1 MSLYSPAVG
10 PRPKARWIWALI
22 VGSLVACG
30 SPPIEQPR
38 QAQGIDAG
46 QTGPSWLREKSQ
58 WQAARWSE
66 LPGWGQDALHE
77 AWGAWLRSC
86 EKPAPI
92 IGALCGDVR
101 QLSIASDDDKVRW
114 LEQRFVPYRIT
125 ERDGRLPEGLMTGYY
140 EPMMQASRMPTD
152 THRTALY
159 QTPIGWRSGEIGPTR
174 AQFDTDETAQRS
186 LQGRALVWLKDPI
199 DALIV
204 QIQGSGRFVVTEPDG
219 SQRSVRLAFAGH
231 NGQTYQSLGRWLL
244 DQRLASDVSWDG
256 IKAWVAT
263 NPHRLNELLNV
274 NPRVVFFQEEPLS
287 AVDAMF
293 GPRGAQGVP
302 LTPWRSIAVDRGS
315 IPYGTPVWLS
325 TQGPVLRVNKLVM
338 AQDTGGAILGAV
350 RVDYFTGWGGWSD
363 PAYTVA
369 AQLKQP
375 VRVWAL
381 WPR

>member
-1 MSLYSPAVG
+1 MSLNSPAVG
-10 PRPKARWIWALI
+10 PRLTARWIWALI

-30 SPPIEQPR
+30 SPPIEQP
-38 QAQGIDAG
+38 QPAQGIDGSQA
-46 QTGPSWLREKSQ
+46 GPSWLREKSQ
-58 WQAARWSE
+58 WQAVRWSE

-77 AWGAWLRSC
+77 AWVAWLRSC
-86 EKPAPI
+86 EKPAPV
-92 IGALCGDVR
+92 IGAVCGDVR
-101 QLSIASDDDKVRW
+101 QLSIASDDDKARW

-140 EPMMQASRMPTD
+140 EPMMQASRVPTD
-152 THRTALY
+152 THRTALH
-159 QTPIGWRSGEIGPTR
+159 QTPIGWRSGEAGPTR
-174 AQFDTDETAQRS
+174 AQFDTDASAQRS

-231 NGQTYQSLGRWLL
+231 NGQTYQSIGRWLL
-244 DQRLASDVSWDG
+244 DQRLTSDVSWDG
-256 IKAWVAT
+256 IKAWVAA
-263 NPHRLNELLNV
+263 NPQRVTELLHV
-274 NPRVVFFQEEPLS
+274 NPRVVFFQEEPLP

-325 TQGPVLRVNKLVM
+325 TQGPRLQANKLVM
-338 AQDTGGAILGAV
+338 AQDTGGAIVGAV
-350 RVDYFTGWGGWSD
+350 RVDYFTGWGGWND

>member
-1 MSLYSPAVG
+1 MSLKTQAVG
-10 PRPKARWIWALI
+10 PRRWSWWMVVGI

-30 SPPIEQPR
+30 SPPPDTTRAAGGLEGAQPV
-38 QAQGIDAG
+38 G
-46 QTGPSWLREKSQ
+46 SWMREKSQ
-58 WQAARWSE
+58 WQAAPWAE

-86 EKPAPI
+86 EKPAPV
-92 IGALCGDVR
+92 IGALCAEVR
-101 QLSIASDDDKVRW
+101 QLSIASDDDKVQW
-114 LEQRFVPYRIT
+114 LEQRFVPYRIS
-125 ERDGRLPEGLMTGYY
+125 ERDGRLPQGLMTGYY
-140 EPMMQASRMPTD
+140 EPMMQASRVPTE
-152 THRTALY
+152 THRTPLY
-159 QTPIGWRSGEIGPTR
+159 RTPLGWRAGEVGPTR
-174 AQFDTDETAQRS
+174 AQLDNDPQAQRS
-186 LQGRALVWLKDPI
+186 LQGRALVWLQDPI

-219 SQRSVRLAFAGH
+219 SLRSVRLAFAGH
-231 NGQTYQSLGRWLL
+231 NGQTYQSIGRWLL
-244 DQRLASDVSWDG
+244 DQRLLRDVSWDG
-256 IKAWVAT
+256 IKAWAGA
-263 NPHRLNELLNV
+263 NPHRLTEMLHV

-287 AVDAMF
+287 AMDAMF

-325 TQGPVLRVNKLVM
+325 TQGPGLKVNKLVM
-338 AQDTGGAILGAV
+338 AQDTGGAIVGAA

-375 VRVWAL
+375 VRLWAL

>member
-1 MSLYSPAVG
+1 MSLNSPAVG
-10 PRPKARWIWALI
+10 PRPWARYICASI
-22 VGSLVACG
+22 VLGLAACTA
-30 SPPIEQPR
+30 PLPEPPR
-38 QAQGIDAG
+38 QV
-46 QTGPSWLREKSQ
+46 QTVDKSQPGPSWLREKSQ
-58 WQAARWSE
+58 WQAVDWSE

-86 EKPAPI
+86 EKPAPV
-92 IGALCGDVR
+92 IGAVCADVR
-101 QLSIASDDDKVRW
+101 QLSIASDDDKARW

-140 EPMMQASRMPTD
+140 EPMMHASRVPTE
-152 THRTALY
+152 THRTALH
-159 QTPIGWRSGEIGPTR
+159 QTPLGWRAGELGPSR
-174 AQFDTDETAQRS
+174 AQFDSDGAAQRS
-186 LQGRALVWLKDPI
+186 LEGRALLWVEDPI

-204 QIQGSGRFVVTEPDG
+204 QIQGSARFVVTEIDG

-231 NGQTYQSLGRWLL
+231 NSHTYQSIGRWLL
-244 DQRLASDVSWDG
+244 NQRLVSDVSWDG
-256 IKAWVAT
+256 IKAWVAA
-263 NPHRLNELLNV
+263 NPHRLKEMLHV
-274 NPRVVFFQEEPLS
+274 NPRVVFFKEEALT
-287 AVDAMF
+287 ATDAMF

-325 TQGPVLRVNKLVM
+325 TQGPGVRANKLVM
-338 AQDTGGAILGAV
+338 AQDTGGAIQGAV
-350 RVDYFTGWGGWSD
+350 RIDYFTGWGSWSD

-369 AQLKQP
+369 SRLKQP

>member
-1 MSLYSPAVG
+1 M
-10 PRPKARWIWALI
+10 WALI

-30 SPPIEQPR
+30 TPPVEQPPPV
-38 QAQGIDAG
+38 QDMDAG
-46 QTGPSWLREKSQ
+46 RTGPAWLREKSQ
-58 WQAARWSE
+58 WQPVRWSE

-77 AWGAWLRSC
+77 AWDAWLRSC
-86 EKPAPI
+86 EKPAPV
-92 IGALCGDVR
+92 IGGLCADVR
-101 QLSIASDDDKVRW
+101 QLSIASDADKARW

-125 ERDGRLPEGLMTGYY
+125 ERDGRLPDGLMTGYY
-140 EPMMQASRMPTD
+140 EPMMQASRLRTE
-152 THRTALY
+152 THRTALH
-159 QTPIGWRSGEIGPTR
+159 QTPLGWRAGEPGPTR
-174 AQFDTDETAQRS
+174 AQLDTDASAQRS
-186 LQGRALVWLKDPI
+186 LEGRALVWLKDPI

-219 SQRSVRLAFAGH
+219 SQRSVRLAFTGH
-231 NGQTYQSLGRWLL
+231 NGQTYQSIGRWLL
-244 DQRLASDVSWDG
+244 DQRLTSDVSWDG
-256 IKAWVAT
+256 IKAWVAA
-263 NPHRLNELLNV
+263 NPHRLTELLHV

-325 TQGPVLRVNKLVM
+325 TQGPGLRTNKLVM

-350 RVDYFTGWGGWSD
+350 RVDYFTGWGSWND

-369 AQLKQP
+369 AHLKQP
-375 VRVWAL
+375 VRLWAL

>member
-1 MSLYSPAVG
+1 M
-10 PRPKARWIWALI
+10 WALI

-30 SPPIEQPR
+30 TPPIEQP
-38 QAQGIDAG
+38 QPAQGIGAG
-46 QTGPSWLREKSQ
+46 QAGPAWLREKSQ
-58 WQAARWSE
+58 WQAVRWSE

-77 AWGAWLRSC
+77 AWAAWLCSC

-92 IGALCGDVR
+92 IGAVCGDVR
-101 QLSIASDDDKVRW
+101 QLSIASDADKARW

-125 ERDGRLPEGLMTGYY
+125 ERDGRLPEGLLTGYY
-140 EPMMQASRMPTD
+140 EPMMQASRVATD

-159 QTPIGWRSGEIGPTR
+159 QTPLGWRPGEAGPTR
-174 AQFDTDETAQRS
+174 AQFDTDAQAQRS

-231 NGQTYQSLGRWLL
+231 NGQTYQSIGRWLL
-244 DQRLASDVSWDG
+244 DQRLTSDVSWDG
-256 IKAWVAT
+256 IKAWVAA
-263 NPHRLNELLNV
+263 NPHRLTELLHV

-287 AVDAMF
+287 AIDAMF

-325 TQGPVLRVNKLVM
+325 TQGPVLRANKLVM

-350 RVDYFTGWGGWSD
+350 RVDYFTGWGSWSD

>member
-1 MSLYSPAVG
+1 MSLHSPADG
-10 PRPKARWIWALI
+10 PRRQARWIWALI
-22 VGSLVACG
+22 VGSLVGCG
-30 SPPIEQPR
+30 TPLIEQPR
-38 QAQGIDAG
+38 SVQGIDSA
-46 QTGPSWLREKSQ
+46 QPGPSWLREKSQ

-77 AWGAWLRSC
+77 AWAAWLRSC

-92 IGALCGDVR
+92 IGAVCGEVR
-101 QLSIASDDDKVRW
+101 QLSIASDDDKARW
-114 LEQRFVPYRIT
+114 LEQRFIPYRIT
-125 ERDGRLPEGLMTGYY
+125 ERDGRLPEGLLTGYY
-140 EPMMQASRMPTD
+140 EPMMQASRLPTE

-174 AQFDTDETAQRS
+174 AQFDTDASAQRS

-231 NGQTYQSLGRWLL
+231 NGHTYQSIGRWLV
-244 DQRLASDVSWDG
+244 DQRLVSDVSWDG
-256 IKAWVAT
+256 IKAWVAA
-263 NPHRLNELLNV
+263 NPQRLTELLHV

-287 AVDAMF
+287 VVDAMF

-325 TQGPVLRVNKLVM
+325 TQGPGLRANKLVM
-338 AQDTGGAILGAV
+338 AQDTGGAIVGAV
-350 RVDYFTGWGGWSD
+350 RVDYFTGWGSWSD

>member
-1 MSLYSPAVG
+1 MRLHTQAQGSRQWSWWMV
-10 PRPKARWIWALI
+10 ALI

-30 SPPIEQPR
+30 SPQPDTTR
-38 QAQGIDAG
+38 VAGGLDAG
-46 QTGPSWLREKSQ
+46 QPGPSWLREKSQ
-58 WQAARWSE
+58 WQAAPWSE

-86 EKPAPI
+86 EKPAPV
-92 IGALCGDVR
+92 IGVLCAEVR
-101 QLSIASDDDKVRW
+101 QLSIASDDDKARW

-125 ERDGRLPEGLMTGYY
+125 ERDGRVFEGLMTGYY
-140 EPMMQASRMPTD
+140 EPMMQASRWPTE

-159 QTPIGWRSGEIGPTR
+159 RTPVGWRAGELGPTR
-174 AQFDTDETAQRS
+174 AQFDTDPQAQRS
-186 LQGRALVWLKDPI
+186 LQGRALLWLQDPI

-204 QIQGSGRFVVTEPDG
+204 QIQGSGRFVVTESDG
-219 SQRSVRLAFAGH
+219 SQRTVRLAFAGH
-231 NGQTYQSLGRWLL
+231 NGQTYQSIGRWML
-244 DQRLASDVSWDG
+244 DQRLVRDVSWDG
-256 IKAWVAT
+256 IKAWVAA
-263 NPHRLNELLNV
+263 NPHRLNELLHI

-287 AVDAMF
+287 AVDAMD

-325 TQGPVLRVNKLVM
+325 TQGPVLQANKLVM
-338 AQDTGGAILGAV
+338 AQDTGGAILGAT
-350 RVDYFTGWGGWSD
+350 RVDYFTGWGSWND

-375 VRVWAL
+375 VRLWAL